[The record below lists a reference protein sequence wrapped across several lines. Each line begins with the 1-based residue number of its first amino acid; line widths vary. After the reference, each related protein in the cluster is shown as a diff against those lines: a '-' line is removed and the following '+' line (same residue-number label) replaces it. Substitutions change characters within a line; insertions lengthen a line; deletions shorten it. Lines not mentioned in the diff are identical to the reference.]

1 MERTK
6 LPVEWRGTAWF
17 VGNIELR
24 FDKSYCARRRRHPG
38 LDWETRSQLGLGGH
52 CIYLR
57 DCTTCRRKFLGA
69 PTARYC
75 SEECRHPAKLAAAA
89 RQQAQWAEMMKQYRA
104 RLRCGTC
111 GEPIPDRKRLRGDP
125 IRDGSSYCS
134 NACRQ
139 KAYRR
144 RKQDD
149 ST

>member
-6 LPVEWRGTAWF
+6 LV
-17 VGNIELR
+17 VELR
-24 FDKSYCARRRRHPG
+24 FETSYYTWRRHPG
-38 LDWETRSQLGLGGH
+38 VDWETQKLLGLGSR

-69 PTARYC
+69 PTACYC

-89 RQQAQWAEMMKQYRA
+89 RQQARYAA
-104 RLRCGTC
+104 N
-111 GEPIPDRKRLRGDP
+111 RKRYWAREGRCSACGAP
-125 IRDGSSYCS
+125 MPERKRQRDTVLNNFCS

-144 RKQDD
+144 RKQAG
-149 ST
+149 